1 MRNKILNFAII
12 ASILSLGACS
22 NNLPN
27 EENVLPD
34 TRGNT
39 ITLTASM
46 PVDDPATRVDLT
58 QDGKDIKLTWVVG
71 DMIQLAFTQEGS
83 TTIKEEVEVTSISNA
98 GKTGH
103 FNIPIPTGWT
113 GSFKLYGT
121 YGGGGI
127 DITGTNPVIQLPTN
141 TSSAGKLSEVEIRKD
156 VMLYFE
162 HEMQTTTTKSS
173 VVFKHLGSLFSI
185 TFKVDQAALDNINQS
200 DVKEVR
206 LVGVGGD
213 SNWAYNVG
221 NVARG
226 YDLVSGE
233 FLNPETAI
241 NYISF
246 NTQSVAVVADVPFT
260 VWCWYPLLSGKL
272 WPELELQ
279 IINTNGVAMATSN
292 NTKLAKIT
300 APVAGKTYHFN
311 AEWNDVD
318 LNFVSFGPGQIN
330 LGSAVKYSILT
341 KTGITTTGITSIQ
354 GDIGVSPA
362 ASTDLTGFGTLIMNT
377 GGKTSRTENPMLLT
391 GEVYAAN
398 YASPTPSELTV
409 AIADMENAFTTA
421 NGLVRPAAILNE
433 GAGNISGLTLKPGL
447 YKWGTKVTINSGAA
461 VTLSGGPND
470 TWVFQIASDFTLNPN
485 AQVMLIG
492 GAKAENITWV
502 VAGQTVLGTGTVI
515 YGNILS
521 KTLIS
526 LNTGA
531 KVTGRLYAQTAVTM
545 IAATINKP

>member
-27 EENVLPD
+27 DNEVPD
-34 TRGNT
+34 TTGNT

-83 TTIKEEVEVTSISNA
+83 TTVKEEVEVTSISNA

-141 TSSAGKLSEVEIRKD
+141 ASSAGELTEVEIRKD

-162 HEMQTTTTKSS
+162 HEMQTTSTQSS

-185 TFKVDQAALDNINQS
+185 TFKIDQAALDNIIQS
-200 DVKEVR
+200 DVREVR

-213 SNWAYNVG
+213 GNWAYNVG
-221 NVARG
+221 NVVRG

-233 FLNPETAI
+233 FLNPETAV

-246 NTQSVAVVADVPFT
+246 NPQSVAVAPDVPFT

-279 IINTNGVAMATSN
+279 IINSDGVAMATSN
-292 NTKLAKIT
+292 NTKIAKTT

-318 LNFVSFGPGQIN
+318 LNFVPFGPGKIN
-330 LGSAVKYSILT
+330 LGSAMKYSILT
-341 KTGITTTGITSIQ
+341 KSGITTTGITSIQ

-362 ASTDLTGFGTLIMNT
+362 ASTELTGFGTLIMNT
-377 GGKTSRTENPMLLT
+377 GGKTSRTENPTLLT

-447 YKWGTKVTINSGAA
+447 YKWGTEVTINSGAA

-470 TWVFQIASDFTLNPN
+470 TWVFQIASDFTLNSN